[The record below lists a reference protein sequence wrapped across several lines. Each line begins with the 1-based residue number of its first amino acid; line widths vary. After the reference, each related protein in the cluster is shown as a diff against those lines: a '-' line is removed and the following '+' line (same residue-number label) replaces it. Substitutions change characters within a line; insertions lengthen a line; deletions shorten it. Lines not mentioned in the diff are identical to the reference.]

1 MQKHIMAIG
10 GDKMVKRRRKNKKLI
25 YGIVILVLLII
36 AGVVTYAVWNA
47 YFNKGVDDGGEQ
59 ETSEIDQKEEDK
71 KEDKEDDKA
80 DGEESGE
87 EVVEIEREKEK
98 ESVAAYEGSDPNK
111 SGELT
116 GVLTYAAVS
125 GDYLMIRVNIDQY
138 LGGGSCEIALTK
150 NGGVVYRETA
160 NIVSAASTA
169 ACEGFNVP
177 VSAVGA
183 GDFRVEIRLNSGDK
197 TGVIKG
203 AVSI

>member
-1 MQKHIMAIG
+1 
-10 GDKMVKRRRKNKKLI
+10 MVKRRRKNKKWI

-36 AGVVTYAVWNA
+36 AGAVTYAVWNA
-47 YFNKGVDDGGEQ
+47 YFNKGVDNDSEQ

-71 KEDKEDDKA
+71 KGDKA

-87 EVVEIEREKEK
+87 EAVEIEREKEK

-111 SGELT
+111 ADELT
-116 GVLTYAAVS
+116 GALTYAAVS
-125 GDYLMIRVNIDQY
+125 GEYLMIRVNIDQY
-138 LGGGSCEIALTK
+138 LSGGSCEIVLTK

-169 ACEGFNVP
+169 TCEGFNVP

-183 GDFRVEIRLNSGDK
+183 GGFGVEIRLNSGDK

-203 AVSI
+203 TVSI